1 MQTFNDYLTKA
12 RIDFE
17 NKINSENTE
26 YLNFHAEIS
35 ASDKI
40 IKNNLKSLLKKIR
53 QYQRLESNSFK
64 KFSKYF

>member
-26 YLNFHAEIS
+26 YLNFHAGIS

-53 QYQRLESNSFK
+53 
-64 KFSKYF
+64 

>member
-53 QYQRLESNSFK
+53 Y
-64 KFSKYF
+64 Y